1 MARQKYVCMKCGY
14 EFAVRGAEEPEECP
28 ECESDDVENVDQGM
42 YGNIIEELDF
52 TPRRYR

>member
-1 MARQKYVCMKCGY
+1 MARQKYMCMKCGY

-28 ECESDDVENVDQGM
+28 ECESDDVENLEQSS
-42 YGNIIEELDF
+42 YGTVIEELDF